1 MFDIGFWE
9 LVIIA
14 VVALLVVGP
23 DRLPGLIR
31 ETAKWFTKIRRFVIN
46 TKREIER
53 EINLEDV
60 QKDLSTR
67 IVELENKVETAPDK
81 KATAH
86 AQDDTPAAD
95 KQASA

>member
-9 LVIIA
+9 LIIIA
-14 VVALLVVGP
+14 IVALLVVGP
-23 DRLPGLIR
+23 DRLPGLVR
-31 ETAKWFTKIRRFVIN
+31 ETAKWATKIRRFVIN

-67 IVELENKVETAPDK
+67 IVDLENKVESAPDK
-81 KATAH
+81 ETEKPA
-86 AQDDTPAAD
+86 DTDTSTD
-95 KQASA
+95 KQAPA